1 MRVFHVFH
9 NNLRL
14 NVNVVSPSILL
25 SGSSKPTSTMSPSLT
40 PQVTVI
46 SSRTWL
52 PVPPKPI
59 ALSSLLPLVSVNSKL
74 VSPRTVKPVNTPSW
88 PSPLVSSNWSLVL
101 TRWTPLNH
109 HTRKFFLEQIW
120 KISCYL
126 AKRDSLKS
134 HLKSPTTS
142 RRSVTI
148 QSLLLSSQS
157 PAGTVT
163 TWLNHPKICHG
174 TRDGTRK
181 WR

>member
-1 MRVFHVFH
+1 M
-9 NNLRL
+9 
-14 NVNVVSPSILL
+14 VSPSILL
-25 SGSSKPTSTMSPSLT
+25 SGSSKPTSTMSPLLT
-40 PQVTVI
+40 LQVTVI

-52 PVPPKPI
+52 LVPPKLI
-59 ALSSLLPLVSVNSKL
+59 ALSSSLLLVLVNSKL

-88 PSPLVSSNWSLVL
+88 PSPLVSSNWSSVL

-109 HTRKFFLEQIW
+109 HTRKSFLEL
-120 KISCYL
+120 KSKTSPNL

-163 TWLNHPKICHG
+163 TWLNHPKTCHG
-174 TRDGTRK
+174 TRDGPRK